1 MCFIACPDPKEVGLE
16 LEIISE
22 KLQKEGIDPFIAVR
36 ERAYGE
42 DIFCTKICG
51 RIIESM
57 FCIVLLNDAKS
68 NKSNELI
75 PNPNVYYEYG
85 LMTAMKKEIVPLQHS
100 EHDLAFNIRGLET
113 IRYTNE
119 NLVDE
124 LEKAIK
130 KTLAII
136 EMTQETEQVEIES
149 DLYTRKIFWMLESKG
164 FTRQSR
170 YSRDSL
176 LETSDNTIF
185 MKYTDS
191 KDNPLFIVVAKNNE
205 MTLDVI
211 GGLKVISSRID
222 KIKYRTEIEISDL
235 DKERTMEGQFTLT
248 GETYPTG
255 RGARIRHGH
264 INALY
269 DQLKKIEN
277 TSFSVLATKEFSEID
292 KIKAAHESIKFESKP
307 KLDIWDP
314 QKINQLIIDEGLE
327 I

>member
-1 MCFIACPDPKEVGLE
+1 MCFIACPDPKGVGLE

-149 DLYTRKIFWMLESKG
+149 DLYTRKIFWMLECIG

-176 LETSDNTIF
+176 LETSNNTIF

-222 KIKYRTEIEISDL
+222 KIKYRTEIEISDIA
-235 DKERTMEGQFTLT
+235 KERTMEGQFRLT
-248 GETYPTG
+248 GETY
-255 RGARIRHGH
+255 
-264 INALY
+264 
-269 DQLKKIEN
+269 KIHH
-277 TSFSVLATKEFSEID
+277 FQF
-292 KIKAAHESIKFESKP
+292 
-307 KLDIWDP
+307 
-314 QKINQLIIDEGLE
+314 
-327 I
+327 